1 MIDQISLAMI
11 AIYLTLITIPLIY
24 NNKYIKENNGMP
36 RNKNNN
42 LTYSHEIKPLTKS
55 VIILLNNLNE
65 KQLDTIL
72 KITKSTPAK
81 INDER
86 TT

>member
-1 MIDQISLAMI
+1 MIDQISLLII
-11 AIYLTLITIPLIY
+11 AIYLTLIIIPLIY
-24 NNKYIKENNGMP
+24 NDKYIKENNRMP

-42 LTYSHEIKPLTKS
+42 PIHVHELKPLSKS

-72 KITKSTPAK
+72 KITKSTSRK
-81 INDER
+81 ISDENAI
-86 TT
+86 